1 MRVLIV
7 EDEKEM
13 AEVLK
18 AGLEEENH
26 LVSLA
31 FDGVSGLEVA
41 RACDFDV
48 ILLDVMLPKLDG
60 FEVARRL
67 RAKGNRTPILMLT
80 ARDTVPDVVKGL
92 DLGADDYLTK
102 PFSFAVLLARLRA
115 ASRRQD
121 GQPTSLLRVADLVLN
136 QATMEGLRGRAADIR
151 ELLERQWPPEQVKR
165 ELAAGSSVRGE
176 DDILQIAETR
186 GEWAYSSVSALRYGL
201 QIVRPAKRE
210 EKFRFSTVYS
220 KRMPLRILNGQL
232 RIADK
237 AYDVQIGA
245 PMDDFYDAVNRFR
258 LVLLF
263 SVPVLVLVASAG
275 GYWLS
280 RKAVAPVGE
289 IACAAQSISE
299 RELSKRLPILE
310 TGDELQSL
318 SETLNAMFA
327 RLERA
332 FKRVTQFTADA
343 SHELRTPIALMRT
356 RTEVALRKQRSEAE
370 YRETLLR
377 INQELER
384 TSALIENLMTLARA
398 DSGGEALQVAPTNL
412 NEVLLEISEPARLLA
427 EGKSIHYGQRLAET
441 PLCVSGN
448 APSLRR
454 LFLILIDNAVK
465 YTPREGRISVV
476 LNASDDGS
484 VAEIRDTG
492 VGISPTDLPHIF
504 ERFYRADE
512 SRARESGGTGLG
524 LSIAKWIAEAHQGKI
539 SVASNVGEGSVFRV
553 QIPLSEDDR

>member
-1 MRVLIV
+1 MRPLPIRIRLTAWYFVVLC
-7 EDEKEM
+7 
-13 AEVLK
+13 
-18 AGLEEENH
+18 
-26 LVSLA
+26 LA
-31 FDGVSGLEVA
+31 FGAFS
-41 RACDFDV
+41 
-48 ILLDVMLPKLDG
+48 LLAF
-60 FEVARRL
+60 FEVR
-67 RAKGNRTPILMLT
+67 GSIH
-80 ARDTVPDVVKGL
+80 
-92 DLGADDYLTK
+92 
-102 PFSFAVLLARLRA
+102 SAV
-115 ASRRQD
+115 D
-121 GQPTSLLRVADLVLN
+121 
-136 QATMEGLRGRAADIR
+136 EGLRDRAADIR

-201 QIVRPAKRE
+201 QIVGPAKPG
-210 EKFRFSTVYS
+210 EKFQFSTVYS
-220 KRMPLRILNGQL
+220 KRRPLRILTGQL
-232 RIADK
+232 RVAGK
-237 AYDVQIGA
+237 TYDVQIAA

-258 LVLLF
+258 LVLLL

-289 IACAAQSISE
+289 IARAAQSISE
-299 RELSKRLPILE
+299 HELSRRLPVLH

-398 DSGGEALQVAPTNL
+398 DAGSEALQVASTNL
-412 NEVLLEISEPARLLA
+412 NELLLEISEAARLLA
-427 EGKSIHYGQRLAET
+427 EGKSIQYDQRLPKT
-441 PLCVSGN
+441 PLCVTGN

-465 YTPREGRISVV
+465 YTPHDGRISVV
-476 LNASDDGS
+476 LETSDGAA
-484 VAEIRDTG
+484 VTEIRDTG
-492 VGISPTDLPHIF
+492 VGISPEDLPHIF

-512 SRARESGGTGLG
+512 SRSRESGGTGLG
-524 LSIAKWIAEAHQGKI
+524 LSIAQWIAEAHRGEI
-539 SVASNVGEGSVFRV
+539 SVVSKVGEGSVFRV
-553 QIPLSEDDR
+553 QIPLAEDGL